1 MRTIPTILAYAA
13 VAGAAAIESR
23 SYPPPPG
30 PWTAGVW
37 RPPTGDGSPFFFGD
51 GINANNGYFWLG
63 KDPTAYCPPDVE
75 GLDCSGFPGSRTV
88 FVGGNDTVSLDV
100 GVEGGQQVYVEAN
113 GAVAY
118 TKAHSPAL
126 PDGALIN
133 GFGRAISESGGA
145 PTVLSFTGK
154 NWLLCLVAGSDGV
167 YQVFLGPYTAD
178 CLPVQMRTYGPAEVS
193 AWEYV

>member
-1 MRTIPTILAYAA
+1 MRIIPTIFTYVA
-13 VAGAAAIESR
+13 VARAATITSR

-37 RPPTGDGSPFFFGD
+37 RPPTAEGSPFFFGD

-63 KDPTAYCPPDVE
+63 KDPTAYCPPDIE
-75 GLDCSGFPGSRTV
+75 GLDCSAFPGSRTV
-88 FVGGNDTVSLDV
+88 FVGGNDTVSLLV

-118 TKAHSPAL
+118 TKAHSAAL
-126 PDGALIN
+126 PGGALTR
-133 GFGRAISESGGA
+133 GFQRAISDAGGA
-145 PTVLSFTGK
+145 PTVLSFIGK
-154 NWLLCLVAGSDGV
+154 NWLLCPVAGLEDV
-167 YQVFLGPYTAD
+167 YQIFLGPYTAD
-178 CLPVQMRTYGPAEVS
+178 CLPFEMRTYSATEVS